1 MMWSSETRRTFPLSS
16 VKPLEGMTPYR
27 DYCLE
32 ATHESLRK
40 SALRREESPV
50 TGSRLEAF
58 GEIAGLEYLRC
69 PDTDSLFLASL
80 PDTDTWGDLLKDV
93 NRHRQSP
100 TTFHAEIAPSRREN
114 VHLPKL
120 DWIQSVLVLEGLHT
134 PSLVEAS
141 VPSSEFLPILRESRI
156 FSEVVALDE
165 TELAGAPKLSGQ
177 IDAAALLESLDRAHD
192 PALLVKVVA
201 GYLRPG
207 GLIFVTSLVSS
218 GFDFALLGKRNLYLF
233 PPDRTNCFSLT
244 GLEVLL
250 ARAGFELLEVSTPG
264 VLDVEI
270 VRAHV
275 ERDPS
280 IPLSVFERQLMARGG
295 EVQGSFQT
303 FLQQNNMSSFA
314 RLVGRKKR

>member
-1 MMWSSETRRTFPLSS
+1 MWSSETRRTFPLSS

-27 DYCLE
+27 DYCLG
-32 ATHESLRK
+32 ATHESLK
-40 SALRREESPV
+40 KPSLRRGESPV
-50 TGSRLEAF
+50 TGSRLETF

-69 PDTDSLFLASL
+69 PDTGSLFLATL
-80 PDTDTWGDLLKDV
+80 PGPDTWGDLLKEV
-93 NRHRQSP
+93 NQYRQSP

-120 DWIQSVLVLEGLHT
+120 DWIQSILVLEGLHR
-134 PSLVEAS
+134 PSVVEAS
-141 VPSSEFLPILRESRI
+141 VPPSEFQPILRDSRI
-156 FSEVVALDE
+156 FSEVIALDE
-165 TELAGAPKLSGQ
+165 TQLASAGQLSGQ
-177 IDAAALLESLDRAHD
+177 IDAAALLESLDRARD
-192 PALLVKVVA
+192 PAGLIEVVA
-201 GYLRPG
+201 DYLRPG

-218 GFDFALLGKRNLYLF
+218 GFDFALLGRQNLYLF

-244 GLEVLL
+244 GLETLL

-280 IPLSVFERQLMARGG
+280 IPLSVFESQLLSRER